1 MKNEYKRIIVVVL
14 DSVGIGA
21 LDDAREYGDDA
32 SVNTLNNISKAVGL
46 KMPNMEK
53 LGLGNISDFETINK
67 VENPVAYYT
76 KMREKADG
84 KDTLTGHWE
93 MMGVTL
99 EKGFK
104 QYVKNGFPE
113 DLIEEFSR
121 RVGRKVLA
129 NKEASGMKV
138 IKEYYDEHIDTGA
151 YIVYTSVDSTFQIAA
166 HEDVIPLDELYRASE
181 IARELTSGE
190 KYNVARVIA
199 RPFVGT
205 SKDDFTRTS
214 GRRDYAILPQK
225 ETILEKLRASNY
237 DSIAVGKIVDI
248 FSGQGITEYVKTK
261 SNMDGINKTIEY
273 LKKDFTGL
281 LFVNLV
287 DFDMLYGH
295 PRDVIGY
302 KNALEEFDENLPRIL
317 ENLNEDDLLIITA
330 DHGNDPTFKGNDHTR
345 EYVPLLI
352 YSPQFPRGKELK
364 QRETFEDIG
373 ETVSD
378 NFGLTPTENG
388 NSVLDE
394 LK

>member
-21 LDDAREYGDDA
+21 LDDAGEYGDDA

-46 KMPNMEK
+46 EMPNMEK
-53 LGLGNISDFETINK
+53 LGLGNISNFETINE
-67 VENPVAYYT
+67 VENPLAYYT
-76 KMREKADG
+76 KMRERADG

-93 MMGVTL
+93 MMGITL
-99 EKGFK
+99 EKGFR
-104 QYVKNGFPE
+104 QYVEDGFPE
-113 DLIEEFSR
+113 ELIEEFSR
-121 RVGRKVLA
+121 RTGRPVLA

-138 IKEYYDEHIDTGA
+138 IREYYDKHVETGA

-166 HEDVIPLDELYRASE
+166 HEDVIPLEELYRASE
-181 IARELTSGE
+181 IARELTSDE

-205 SKDDFTRTS
+205 SKDNFTRTS
-214 GRRDYAILPQK
+214 GRRDYAISPEK
-225 ETILEKLRASNY
+225 ETVLEKLEAAGY
-237 DSIAVGKIVDI
+237 DSIAVGKIADI

-261 SNMDGINKTIEY
+261 SNMDGIDRTVEY

-295 PRDVIGY
+295 PRDVVGY
-302 KNALEEFDENLPRIL
+302 RNALEEFDRNLPRLL
-317 ENLNEDDLLIITA
+317 ENLEEDDLLIITA
-330 DHGNDPTFKGNDHTR
+330 DHGNDPTFRGNDHTR

-352 YSPQFPRGKELK
+352 YSPRFQKGEGIAER
-364 QRETFEDIG
+364 QTFEDIG

-388 NSVLDE
+388 SSVLDE